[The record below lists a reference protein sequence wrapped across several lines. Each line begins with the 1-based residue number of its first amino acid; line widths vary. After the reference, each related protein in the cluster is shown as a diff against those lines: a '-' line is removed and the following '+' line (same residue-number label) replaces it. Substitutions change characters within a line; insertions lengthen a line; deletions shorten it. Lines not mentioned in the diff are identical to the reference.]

1 MFPNTIGKLLIRSV
15 FMLMKIGRKTF
26 RSLDGKDVPAFF
38 LEAESE
44 KSLVLIHGFASSKD
58 EVLGI
63 AYKIAEKG
71 YDVFAI
77 DLRGHGDNEN
87 EFNENVLED
96 VEGVIAELRKSYE
109 KVITFGHS
117 LGGLLSLKSSSDF
130 AFAVSPPLMTKVAV
144 EPEFMLLLNAC
155 KVKGRGE
162 AIFEI
167 LKKLNP
173 PERSE
178 NAIIFYGKGESD
190 ALKVTI
196 KKWAEG
202 RKVRLVEIE
211 DKQAS
216 LPQTQ
221 VDAEKLKIYI
231 PKFLSHQTAIYSKKL
246 LEFL

>member
-1 MFPNTIGKLLIRSV
+1 MQIERKL
-15 FMLMKIGRKTF
+15 FK
-26 RSLDGKDVPAFF
+26 SLDGKDVPAFS
-38 LEAESE
+38 LRTKSGN
-44 KSLVLIHGFASSKD
+44 SLVLIHGFASSKD
-58 EVLGI
+58 EMLGI

-87 EFNENVLED
+87 EFDENVLED

-109 KVITFGHS
+109 NVFTFGHS

-130 AFAVSPPLMTKVAV
+130 AFAVSPPLMAKVV
-144 EPEFMLLLNAC
+144 SEVEFMLLVHAC
-155 KVKGRGE
+155 KVKERGE

-173 PERSE
+173 PERRE
-178 NAIIFYGKGESD
+178 KAIIFYGKGESD
-190 ALKVTI
+190 ALKLMI

-202 RKVRLVEIE
+202 RDVKIVELE

-221 VDAEKLKIYI
+221 VDAEKLKLYI
-231 PKFLSHQTAIYSKKL
+231 P
-246 LEFL
+246 

>member
-1 MFPNTIGKLLIRSV
+1 MRV
-15 FMLMKIGRKTF
+15 ERKNF
-26 RSLDGKDVPAFF
+26 KSLDGKNVPAYS
-38 LEAESE
+38 LKAKGE

-58 EVLGI
+58 EMLGI

-87 EFNENVLED
+87 EFDENVLED
-96 VEGVIAELRKSYE
+96 VEGVIVELRKSYE
-109 KVITFGHS
+109 KVLTFGHS

-130 AFAVSPPLMTKVAV
+130 AFAVSPPLMTKVVAEV
-144 EPEFMLLLNAC
+144 EFMLLVHAC
-155 KVKGRGE
+155 KVNEKRE
-162 AIFEI
+162 AIFEV

-173 PERSE
+173 PERRE
-178 NAIIFYGKGESD
+178 KAVVFYGSGESD
-190 ALKVTI
+190 ALKLMI

-202 RKVRLVEIE
+202 RDVRLVEIE

-216 LPQTQ
+216 IPKTQ
-221 VDAEKLKIYI
+221 VDAERLKAYV
-231 PKFLSHQTAIYSKKL
+231 PRFVSHQAVIHSKKL

>member
-1 MFPNTIGKLLIRSV
+1 MQIE
-15 FMLMKIGRKTF
+15 RKTF
-26 RSLDGKDVPAFF
+26 KSLDGKDVPAFS
-38 LEAESE
+38 LRTKSE

-58 EVLGI
+58 ETLGI
-63 AYKIAEKG
+63 AYKIAERG

-87 EFNENVLED
+87 EFDENVLED

-109 KVITFGHS
+109 NVFTFGHS

-130 AFAVSPPLMTKVAV
+130 AFAVSPPLMTKVV
-144 EPEFMLLLNAC
+144 SEVEFMLLVHAC
-155 KVKGRGE
+155 KVKDGA

-173 PERSE
+173 PERRE
-178 NAIIFYGKGESD
+178 NAIVFYGKGESD
-190 ALKVTI
+190 ALKTMI

-202 RKVRLVEIE
+202 RDVRIVELE

-221 VDAEKLKIYI
+221 VDAEKLKLYI
-231 PKFLSHQTAIYSKKL
+231 PRFVSHQAVIHSRRL
-246 LEFL
+246 FEFL

>member
-1 MFPNTIGKLLIRSV
+1 MQIE
-15 FMLMKIGRKTF
+15 RKTF
-26 RSLDGKDVPAFF
+26 KSLDGKDVPAFS
-38 LEAESE
+38 LRTKSE

-58 EVLGI
+58 ETLGI
-63 AYKIAEKG
+63 AYKIAERG

-87 EFNENVLED
+87 EFDENVLED
-96 VEGVIAELRKSYE
+96 VEGVITELRKSYE
-109 KVITFGHS
+109 NVFTFGHS

-130 AFAVSPPLMTKVAV
+130 AFAVSPPLMTKVV
-144 EPEFMLLLNAC
+144 SEVEFMLLVHAC
-155 KVKGRGE
+155 KVKDGA

-173 PERSE
+173 PERRE
-178 NAIIFYGKGESD
+178 NAIVFYGKGESD
-190 ALKVTI
+190 ALKTMI

-202 RKVRLVEIE
+202 RDVRIVELE

-221 VDAEKLKIYI
+221 VDAEKLKLYI
-231 PKFLSHQTAIYSKKL
+231 PRFVSHQAVIHSRRL
-246 LEFL
+246 FEFL

>member
-1 MFPNTIGKLLIRSV
+1 MQIE
-15 FMLMKIGRKTF
+15 RKTF
-26 RSLDGKDVPAFF
+26 KSLDGKDVPAFS
-38 LEAESE
+38 LRTKSE

-58 EVLGI
+58 ETLGI
-63 AYKIAEKG
+63 AYKIAERG

-87 EFNENVLED
+87 EFDENVLED
-96 VEGVIAELRKSYE
+96 VEGVITELRKSYE
-109 KVITFGHS
+109 NVFTFGHS

-130 AFAVSPPLMTKVAV
+130 AFAVSPPLMTKVV
-144 EPEFMLLLNAC
+144 SEVEFMLLVHAC
-155 KVKGRGE
+155 KVKDGA

-173 PERSE
+173 PERRE
-178 NAIIFYGKGESD
+178 NAIVFYGKGESD
-190 ALKVTI
+190 ALKTMI

-202 RKVRLVEIE
+202 RDVKIVELE

-221 VDAEKLKIYI
+221 VDAEKLKLYI
-231 PKFLSHQTAIYSKKL
+231 PRFVSHQAVIHSRRL
-246 LEFL
+246 FEFL

>member
-1 MFPNTIGKLLIRSV
+1 MQIE
-15 FMLMKIGRKTF
+15 RKTF
-26 RSLDGKDVPAFF
+26 KSLDGKDVPAFS
-38 LEAESE
+38 LRTKSE

-58 EVLGI
+58 ETLGI
-63 AYKIAEKG
+63 AYKIAERG

-87 EFNENVLED
+87 KFDENVLED

-109 KVITFGHS
+109 NVFTFGHS

-130 AFAVSPPLMTKVAV
+130 AFAVSPPLMTKVV
-144 EPEFMLLLNAC
+144 SEVEFMLLVHAC
-155 KVKGRGE
+155 KVKDGA

-173 PERSE
+173 PERRE
-178 NAIIFYGKGESD
+178 NAIVFYGKGESD
-190 ALKVTI
+190 ALKTMI
-196 KKWAEG
+196 KNWAEG
-202 RKVRLVEIE
+202 RDVKIVELE

-221 VDAEKLKIYI
+221 VDAEKLKLYI
-231 PKFLSHQTAIYSKKL
+231 PRFVSHQAVIHSRRL
-246 LEFL
+246 FEFL